1 MSPDRKEKFWQE
13 VEELHGTV
21 LGYGMGQHYC
31 MQQND
36 FSTPRM
42 LQKKERT
49 WGLTYVT
56 EKGVFLYRFAKQ
68 SLLSAMFKNA
78 TQEELRI
85 EVFFSTVLAWRAP
98 KIESFLKRLFGKT
111 DERLLL
117 VSDASATS
125 GEQTPD
131 ASTASGEQTQE
142 DSFKYQINVF
152 ILDFQQKVLVDLIEH
167 YMSKK
172 KNTELLK

>member
-1 MSPDRKEKFWQE
+1 MQTMSPDRKEKFWQE

-36 FSTPRM
+36 FNVPRM
-42 LQKKERT
+42 LQRKERT

-98 KIESFLKRLFGKT
+98 KKESFLKRLFGKT

-125 GEQTPD
+125 DEQTP
-131 ASTASGEQTQE
+131 E

-152 ILDFQQKVLVDLIEH
+152 ILDFQQKILVDLIEH